1 MSGKELQLYL
11 HIPFCI
17 RKCAYCDFLSFP
29 APEEV
34 RKEYVRVLISQI
46 KQSQEKGRPVTTVF
60 LGGGTPS
67 VLESAEIA
75 GIMEAIRESFRLKP
89 GAEVTMETNPG
100 TLDREKLE
108 AYRAAGVN
116 RLSIGLQST
125 EDGELKLLGRIH
137 SFDQFLENYESARQ
151 VGFDNLNIDLMSA
164 LPGQTIESWRRTLRQ
179 VLELEPEHISAYSL
193 IVEEGT
199 PFYERYRE
207 EVKRREQGSKC
218 TLLPSEEEE
227 RQMYEDTER
236 ILGKAGYG
244 RYEISNY
251 ARPGYECRH
260 NIGYW
265 RRADY
270 LGLGLGASSLI
281 GTERFQ
287 VTGDIKA
294 YLKGDFTKKERI
306 FLSKKEEM
314 EEFMFLGLRLR
325 EGILRDAFEE
335 EFGISYQQIYGKVS
349 GELEEEGLLE
359 VEENEIRLTRRGID
373 VSNYVL
379 AQFLL

>member
-1 MSGKELQLYL
+1 MSKKELQLYI

-46 KQSQEKGRPVTTVF
+46 RQSPEKGRPVTTVF

-67 VLESAEIA
+67 VLESAELA
-75 GIMEAIRESFRLKP
+75 GIMEAVRESFCLKP
-89 GAEVTMETNPG
+89 GAEITMEANPG
-100 TLDREKLE
+100 TLDREKLK
-108 AYRAAGVN
+108 AYRRAGVN

-125 EDGELKLLGRIH
+125 EDRELKLLGRIH

-151 VGFDNLNIDLMSA
+151 AGFDNLNIDLMSA
-164 LPGQTIESWRRTLRQ
+164 LPGQTRESWRKTLRQ

-199 PFYERYRE
+199 PFYEKYGE
-207 EVKRREQGSKC
+207 EVNRREQGGKC
-218 TLLPSEEEE
+218 MLLPSEEEE

-281 GTERFQ
+281 GRERFQ

-306 FLSKKEEM
+306 LLSKQEEM

-335 EFGISYQQIYGKVS
+335 EFGVSYQQIYGKVT
-349 GELEEEGLLE
+349 GALKEEGLLE
-359 VEENEIRLTRRGID
+359 VKENWVRLTRRGID